1 MYSVLPVSL
10 CVKIFN
16 LKYNLICT
24 LMVFFFKFKYGSQNG
39 KVRITNQSTQQV
51 YDPIL
56 VV

>member
-24 LMVFFFKFKYGSQNG
+24 LMFFFKFKYGSQNG